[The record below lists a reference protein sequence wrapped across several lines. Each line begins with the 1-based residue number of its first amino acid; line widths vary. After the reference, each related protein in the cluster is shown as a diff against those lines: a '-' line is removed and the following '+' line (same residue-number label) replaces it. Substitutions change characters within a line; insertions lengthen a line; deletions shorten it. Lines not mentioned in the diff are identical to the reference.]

1 MKKYNENNTNNIQNT
16 NKPINFYI
24 NEIKNN
30 LLGVLIM
37 VKNEERSIATSI
49 SSVKNY
55 IKHIIVF
62 DTGSTDNTINIITE
76 TCNKYNMILH
86 LKTGEFKTFPESR
99 NDALEFAESVPVK
112 NLILMDAGD
121 EFRCY
126 LNHDELYNCFRLN
139 YKNLGIV
146 KQEWIY
152 NGKCEEHNDIRF
164 VKNNKSMKYDIKY
177 PVHEKFLN
185 AEINVC
191 DFSNVIS
198 LYQNRDLYGEST
210 KNRYYKDIELLLNA
224 EPNKRN
230 LYFLAQS
237 YMSID
242 DYQNGFKY
250 NILSLE
256 TTNTDNNENYN
267 NDGLNNLN
275 TNNSNSNNNI
285 IKNIPNNDVNEC
297 ITYVR
302 IGYCAMR
309 CNMNEKIILKYL
321 IKAINCTDDPPI
333 NPYIYILK
341 LSIENKKEYGL
352 DYINEIMTL
361 KHSKTT
367 LVNHYFYD
375 YTRWHLISVLCL
387 MTNKH
392 LEKGY
397 NCIKKIIHYRE
408 KNDTNNIKIYKS
420 ILKIN
425 Y

>member
-1 MKKYNENNTNNIQNT
+1 MNKLDKKS
-16 NKPINFYI
+16 KPIEFYI
-24 NEIKNN
+24 NEIKEN
-30 LLGVLIM
+30 LLGMLIM
-37 VKNEERSIATSI
+37 VKNEEKSISNTI

-62 DTGSTDNTINIITE
+62 DTGSTDNTINIIRE
-76 TCNKYNMILH
+76 TCNKHNMILH
-86 LKTGEFKTFPESR
+86 LKIGEFKSFPESR
-99 NDALEFAESVPVK
+99 NDALDFADSIPVK

-121 EFRCY
+121 EFRSY

-146 KQEWIY
+146 KQEWLY
-152 NGKCEEHNDIRF
+152 NKNREEHNDIRF
-164 VKNNKSMKYDIKY
+164 VKNNKSMRYDIKY
-177 PVHEKFLN
+177 PVHEKFKD
-185 AEINVC
+185 AEINVS
-191 DFSNVIS
+191 DFSNIIC
-198 LYQNRDLYGEST
+198 LYQNRDLYGEMT
-210 KNRYYKDIELLLNA
+210 KLRYYKDIELLLKA

-256 TTNTDNNENYN
+256 TNDDNYSNINL
-267 NDGLNNLN
+267 LN
-275 TNNSNSNNNI
+275 
-285 IKNIPNNDVNEC
+285 KDVSEC

-321 IKAINCTDDPPI
+321 NKSINCTDDPPI
-333 NPYIYILK
+333 DPYIYILK
-341 LSIENKKEYGL
+341 LSIENNNDYGL
-352 DYINEIMTL
+352 KFIDQIMSL

-367 LVNHYFYD
+367 LVNHLFYD
-375 YTRWHLISVLCL
+375 YTRWHLLSVLCL
-387 MTNKH
+387 MINKE

-408 KNDTNNIKIYKS
+408 KNDLNNIKIYKS

-425 Y
+425 DEYDNIIGL

>member
-1 MKKYNENNTNNIQNT
+1 MNNKS
-16 NKPINFYI
+16 KPIDFYI

-30 LLGVLIM
+30 LLGMLIM
-37 VKNEERSIATSI
+37 VKNEEKSIFNTI

-62 DTGSTDNTINIITE
+62 DTGSTDNTLNIIKN
-76 TCNKYNMILH
+76 TCNKYNLILH
-86 LKTGEFKTFPESR
+86 LKIGQFKTFPESR
-99 NDALEFAESVPVK
+99 NDALEFAEKVPVK

-121 EFRCY
+121 EFKSY

-152 NGKCEEHNDIRF
+152 NNKCEEHNDIRF
-164 VKNNKSMKYDIKY
+164 VKNNKSMRYDIKY
-177 PVHEKFLN
+177 PVHEKFKN
-185 AEINVC
+185 AESNVA
-191 DFSNVIS
+191 DFSNVIC

-210 KNRYYKDIELLLNA
+210 KQRYYKDIELLLNA

-256 TTNTDNNENYN
+256 AESH
-267 NDGLNNLN
+267 NLSY
-275 TNNSNSNNNI
+275 SNINISN
-285 IKNIPNNDVNEC
+285 KDLNEC

-321 IKAINCTDDPPI
+321 TKAINCTDDPPI
-333 NPYIYILK
+333 DPYIYILK
-341 LSIENKKEYGL
+341 LSIENNTDYGL
-352 DYINEIMTL
+352 KYIDEIMTL

-367 LVNHYFYD
+367 LVNHFFYD
-375 YTRWHLISVLCL
+375 YTRWHLLSVLCL
-387 MTNKH
+387 MTNKN

-397 NCIKKIIHYRE
+397 NCIKKIIHYKE
-408 KNDTNNIKIYKS
+408 KNDLNNIKIYKS

-425 Y
+425 DEYDNVIEL